1 MTKDRRL
8 GRGLA
13 ALLGTPV
20 DEVTSNQSSSHDN
33 TDNATHQVIAGTT
46 FNTPAARPNATLPAS
61 ASSVPSR
68 PSIQDN
74 ADAYTSR
81 TDTIR
86 QLATDA
92 RANQSRAN
100 ISPITFPIAPA
111 STAGILDSTSDT
123 ASKTLDLPVGMIDA
137 NPFQP
142 RRQFNPSEIESL
154 AESLKEHQQLQPILV
169 RRVGE
174 RYQLISG
181 ERRLRATVFAGLPTI
196 RAEVR
201 VADDRLVAE
210 LAIIENL
217 QRKDLNAIEKALS
230 FKRYITEHRCTQD
243 ELAQRLKIDRST
255 IANMMRL
262 LELPD
267 IVTDAVQRDE
277 ITAGHAKALLSLG
290 SIKEQVAALKRIQ
303 EEGWSVRE
311 TEAQVAETLANAAAD
326 EDGILGALP
335 RRKASKS
342 DQLAALERDLK
353 MAMGTRVD
361 ISQTSRGRGKITIH
375 FTSVEE
381 FDRLRH
387 VLGNDH
393 KRKAA

>member
-1 MTKDRRL
+1 
-8 GRGLA
+8 
-13 ALLGTPV
+13 LGTPV
-20 DEVTSNQSSSHDN
+20 DEASSIEADGGSNPM
-33 TDNATHQVIAGTT
+33 IAGTT
-46 FNTPAARPNATLPAS
+46 YASNNTRPTSSLPPAA
-61 ASSVPSR
+61 SSIAGRSTAQETPDS
-68 PSIQDN
+68 QL
-74 ADAYTSR
+74 SR

-86 QLATDA
+86 QLANDA
-92 RANQSRAN
+92 RANQSRTN
-100 ISPITFPIAPA
+100 ISPITFPVAPVA
-111 STAGILDSTSDT
+111 STSSVESSLGKSAQ
-123 ASKTLDLPVGMIDA
+123 TLDLPVDIIDA

-142 RRQFNPSEIESL
+142 RRQFNASEIESL

-181 ERRLRATVFAGLPTI
+181 ERRLRAAVFAGLPTI

-230 FKRYITEHRCTQD
+230 FKRYITEHKCTQD

-262 LELPD
+262 LELPE

-277 ITAGHAKALLSLG
+277 ITAGHANALLSRG
-290 SIKEQVAALKRIQ
+290 SIKEQVAALKKIQ

-311 TEAQVAETLANAAAD
+311 TEAQVAETLAKAAAD

-342 DQLAALERDLK
+342 DQLASLERDLK
-353 MAMGTRVD
+353 MSLGTRVD

-387 VLGNDH
+387 LLVNDL

>member
-1 MTKDRRL
+1 VTKDRRL

-13 ALLGTPV
+13 ALLGTPL
-20 DEVTSNQSSSHDN
+20 DENEGVEQ
-33 TDNATHQVIAGTT
+33 GR
-46 FNTPAARPNATLPAS
+46 AADSPS
-61 ASSVPSR
+61 ASTPTLGIFNGPQATEAGPNTAITQSRSSGTPST
-68 PSIQDN
+68 
-74 ADAYTSR
+74 AR
-81 TDTIR
+81 TEAIR
-86 QLATDA
+86 QLAMEA
-92 RANQSRAN
+92 KASQSSAS
-100 ISPITFPIAPA
+100 ISPISVPVAPA
-111 STAGILDSTSDT
+111 ATQTANSLDI
-123 ASKTLDLPVGMIDA
+123 PVGLIDA

-142 RRQFNPSEIESL
+142 RRQFNASEIESL

-181 ERRLRATVFAGLPTI
+181 ERRLRATIFASLPTI

-201 VADDRLVAE
+201 EADDRLVAE

-243 ELAQRLKIDRST
+243 ELAGRLKIDRST

-267 IVTDAVQRDE
+267 IITDAVQRDE
-277 ITAGHAKALLSLG
+277 ISAGHAKALLSLG
-290 SIKEQVAALKRIQ
+290 SIKEQVAALKRIR

-311 TEAQVAETLANAAAD
+311 TEAQVAELIANSAESD
-326 EDGILGALP
+326 DGILGALP

-342 DQLAALERDLK
+342 DQLTALEKDFK
-353 MAMGTRVD
+353 MALGTRVE
-361 ISQTSRGRGKITIH
+361 ISQSSRGRGRITIH

-381 FDRLRH
+381 FDRLRSQ
-387 VLGNDH
+387 LMADS

>member
-1 MTKDRRL
+1 MATSPVASRSQ
-8 GRGLA
+8 A
-13 ALLGTPV
+13 QETP
-20 DEVTSNQSSSHDN
+20 E
-33 TDNATHQVIAGTT
+33 TH
-46 FNTPAARPNATLPAS
+46 L
-61 ASSVPSR
+61 
-68 PSIQDN
+68 
-74 ADAYTSR
+74 SR

-86 QLATDA
+86 QMANDA
-92 RANQSRAN
+92 RANQARTN
-100 ISPITFPIAPA
+100 ISPITLPVAPV
-111 STAGILDSTSDT
+111 SSTSSLES
-123 ASKTLDLPVGMIDA
+123 ASRTSAQTLDLPVGIIDA

-142 RRQFNPSEIESL
+142 RRQFNASEIESL

-230 FKRYITEHRCTQD
+230 FKRYITEHKCTQD

-262 LELPD
+262 LELPE

-290 SIKEQVAALKRIQ
+290 SIKEQVAALKKIQ

-311 TEAQVAETLANAAAD
+311 TEAQVAETLAKAAAD
-326 EDGILGALP
+326 EDGILGVLP

-342 DQLAALERDLK
+342 DQLASLERDLK
-353 MAMGTRVD
+353 MSLGTRVD

-387 VLGNDH
+387 LLASDL

>member
-1 MTKDRRL
+1 VTKDRRL

-20 DEVTSNQSSSHDN
+20 DEASSIEADGGSKPM
-33 TDNATHQVIAGTT
+33 IAGTT
-46 FNTPAARPNATLPAS
+46 YASNNSRPTSPFPSADALS
-61 ASSVPSR
+61 ASSTPGQETPETHV
-68 PSIQDN
+68 
-74 ADAYTSR
+74 SR
-81 TDTIR
+81 TATIR
-86 QLATDA
+86 QLANEA

-100 ISPITFPIAPA
+100 ISPITLPVAPVA
-111 STAGILDSTSDT
+111 STNSVESNSGKSTQ
-123 ASKTLDLPVGMIDA
+123 TLDLPVGIIDA

-142 RRQFNPSEIESL
+142 RRQFNTSEIESL

-201 VADDRLVAE
+201 VADDRLIAE

-217 QRKDLNAIEKALS
+217 QRKDLNSIEKALS
-230 FKRYITEHRCTQD
+230 FKRYITEHKCTQD

-262 LELPD
+262 LELPE

-290 SIKEQVAALKRIQ
+290 SIKEQVAALQKIQ

-311 TEAQVAETLANAAAD
+311 TEAQVAETLAKAAAD

-342 DQLAALERDLK
+342 DQLASLERDLK
-353 MAMGTRVD
+353 MSLGTRVD
-361 ISQTSRGRGKITIH
+361 ISQTSRGRGKIAIH

-387 VLGNDH
+387 ILANDL

>member
-20 DEVTSNQSSSHDN
+20 DEASSFDADGSSNPMN
-33 TDNATHQVIAGTT
+33 AGTANAST
-46 FNTPAARPNATLPAS
+46 NARSTSSLPMATSPVASRSPAQETPETHL
-61 ASSVPSR
+61 
-68 PSIQDN
+68 
-74 ADAYTSR
+74 SR

-86 QLATDA
+86 QLANDA
-92 RANQSRAN
+92 RANQARTN
-100 ISPITFPIAPA
+100 ISPITLPVAPV
-111 STAGILDSTSDT
+111 SSTSSLES
-123 ASKTLDLPVGMIDA
+123 ASRTSAQTLDLPVGIIDA

-142 RRQFNPSEIESL
+142 RRQFNASEIESL

-230 FKRYITEHRCTQD
+230 FKRYITEHKCTQD

-290 SIKEQVAALKRIQ
+290 SIKEQVAALKKIQ

-311 TEAQVAETLANAAAD
+311 TEAQVGETLAKAAAD
-326 EDGILGALP
+326 EDGILGVLP

-342 DQLAALERDLK
+342 DQLASLERDLK
-353 MAMGTRVD
+353 MSLGTRVD

-387 VLGNDH
+387 LLASDL

>member
-13 ALLGTPV
+13 ALLGTQIEEGAQENANPSGKANGFPKPSIEPQPPREHAMTRSEKIQSLAIEAHSSVTTNRTSLSPV
-20 DEVTSNQSSSHDN
+20 
-33 TDNATHQVIAGTT
+33 
-46 FNTPAARPNATLPAS
+46 TLAVNSS
-61 ASSVPSR
+61 ASS
-68 PSIQDN
+68 
-74 ADAYTSR
+74 T
-81 TDTIR
+81 
-86 QLATDA
+86 ATLEL
-92 RANQSRAN
+92 Q
-100 ISPITFPIAPA
+100 T
-111 STAGILDSTSDT
+111 GL
-123 ASKTLDLPVGMIDA
+123 IDA

-142 RRQFNPSEIESL
+142 RRQFHPSEIESL
-154 AESLKEHQQLQPILV
+154 AESLKEHKQQQPILV

-174 RYQLISG
+174 RFQLISG

-201 VADDRLVAE
+201 EADDRLVAE

-230 FKRYITEHRCTQD
+230 FKRYINEHKCTQD

-267 IVTDAVQRDE
+267 SITDAVQRDE
-277 ITAGHAKALLSLG
+277 VSAGHAKALLSLG
-290 SIKEQVAALKRIQ
+290 SIREQISFLKKIR

-311 TEAQVAETLANAAAD
+311 TESRVAESIAAAAAS
-326 EDGILGALP
+326 EEGYLGAMP

-342 DQLAALERDLK
+342 DLLAALENDMK
-353 MAMGTRVD
+353 MNLGTRVD
-361 ISQTSRGRGKITIH
+361 ISQTSRGRGRITIH
-375 FTSVEE
+375 FTSIEE
-381 FDRLRH
+381 FDRLKQ
-387 VLGNDH
+387 VLANDQR
-393 KRKAA
+393 RKSA

>member
-13 ALLGTPV
+13 ALLGTPI
-20 DEVTSNQSSSHDN
+20 DEAPGLDADGTSNQM
-33 TDNATHQVIAGTT
+33 IAGTT
-46 FNTPAARPNATLPAS
+46 YNSTNPRPTSSFPTTASPLANRAPAQETPETHS
-61 ASSVPSR
+61 
-68 PSIQDN
+68 
-74 ADAYTSR
+74 SR

-86 QLATDA
+86 QLANDA
-92 RANQSRAN
+92 RANQSRASV
-100 ISPITFPIAPA
+100 SPITFPVAPV
-111 STAGILDSTSDT
+111 SSTSSQEST
-123 ASKTLDLPVGMIDA
+123 SGTSAQTLDLPVGIIDA

-142 RRQFNPSEIESL
+142 RRQFNASEIESL

-230 FKRYITEHRCTQD
+230 FKRYITEHKCTQD
-243 ELAQRLKIDRST
+243 ELARRLKIDRST

-277 ITAGHAKALLSLG
+277 ISAGHAKALLSLG
-290 SIKEQVAALKRIQ
+290 SIKEQVAALKKIQ

-311 TEAQVAETLANAAAD
+311 TEAQVAETLAKAAAD

-342 DQLAALERDLK
+342 DQLASLERDLK
-353 MAMGTRVD
+353 MSLGTRVD
-361 ISQTSRGRGKITIH
+361 ISQTSRGRGKITVH

-387 VLGNDH
+387 LLASDL

>member
-20 DEVTSNQSSSHDN
+20 DEASSIEADGGSNPM
-33 TDNATHQVIAGTT
+33 IAGTT
-46 FNTPAARPNATLPAS
+46 YASNKSRPTSSFPIASTPS
-61 ASSVPSR
+61 ASPSSAQES
-68 PSIQDN
+68 P
-74 ADAYTSR
+74 DAHLSR
-81 TDTIR
+81 SDTIR
-86 QLATDA
+86 QLANDA
-92 RANQSRAN
+92 RANQSRTN
-100 ISPITFPIAPA
+100 ISPITFPVAPVA
-111 STAGILDSTSDT
+111 STKSVESNAGKS
-123 ASKTLDLPVGMIDA
+123 AQTLDLPVEIIDA

-142 RRQFNPSEIESL
+142 RRQFNASEIESL

-201 VADDRLVAE
+201 TADDRLVAE

-230 FKRYITEHRCTQD
+230 FKRYITEHKCTQD

-262 LELPD
+262 LELPE

-311 TEAQVAETLANAAAD
+311 TEAQVAETLAKAAAD
-326 EDGILGALP
+326 EDGILGTLP

-342 DQLAALERDLK
+342 DQLASLERDLK
-353 MAMGTRVD
+353 MSLGTRVD

-387 VLGNDH
+387 LLVNDL

>member
-20 DEVTSNQSSSHDN
+20 DEASSIEADGGSNPM
-33 TDNATHQVIAGTT
+33 IAGTT
-46 FNTPAARPNATLPAS
+46 YASNNARPTSPFPSADAPS
-61 ASSVPSR
+61 ASPTPGQETPETHV
-68 PSIQDN
+68 
-74 ADAYTSR
+74 SR
-81 TDTIR
+81 TATIR
-86 QLATDA
+86 QLANEA

-100 ISPITFPIAPA
+100 ISPITFPVAPVA
-111 STAGILDSTSDT
+111 STNSVESNSGKSAQ
-123 ASKTLDLPVGMIDA
+123 TLDLPVGIIDA

-142 RRQFNPSEIESL
+142 RRQFNTSEIESL

-201 VADDRLVAE
+201 VADDRLIAE

-217 QRKDLNAIEKALS
+217 QRKDLNSIEKALS
-230 FKRYITEHRCTQD
+230 FKRYITEHKCTQD

-262 LELPD
+262 LELPE

-290 SIKEQVAALKRIQ
+290 SIKEQVAALQKIQ

-311 TEAQVAETLANAAAD
+311 TEAQVAETLAKAAAD

-342 DQLAALERDLK
+342 DQLASLERDLK
-353 MAMGTRVD
+353 MSLGTRVD
-361 ISQTSRGRGKITIH
+361 ISQTSRGRGKIAIH

-381 FDRLRH
+381 FDRLRNI
-387 VLGNDH
+387 LANDL

>member
-1 MTKDRRL
+1 VTKDRRL

-20 DEVTSNQSSSHDN
+20 DEASSFDADGSSNPMN
-33 TDNATHQVIAGTT
+33 AGTANAST
-46 FNTPAARPNATLPAS
+46 NARSTSSLPMATSPVASRSPAQETPETHL
-61 ASSVPSR
+61 
-68 PSIQDN
+68 
-74 ADAYTSR
+74 SR

-86 QLATDA
+86 QLANDA
-92 RANQSRAN
+92 RANQARTN
-100 ISPITFPIAPA
+100 ISPITLPVAPV
-111 STAGILDSTSDT
+111 SSTSSLES
-123 ASKTLDLPVGMIDA
+123 ASRTSAQTLDLPVGIIDA

-142 RRQFNPSEIESL
+142 RRQFNASEIESL

-230 FKRYITEHRCTQD
+230 FKRYITEHKCTQD

-290 SIKEQVAALKRIQ
+290 SIKEQVAALKKIQ

-311 TEAQVAETLANAAAD
+311 TEAQVGETLAKAAAD
-326 EDGILGALP
+326 EDGILGVLP

-342 DQLAALERDLK
+342 DQLASLERDLK
-353 MAMGTRVD
+353 MSLGTRVD

-387 VLGNDH
+387 LLASDL

>member
-20 DEVTSNQSSSHDN
+20 DEATNTEADGGSNPM
-33 TDNATHQVIAGTT
+33 IAGTT
-46 FNTPAARPNATLPAS
+46 Y
-61 ASSVPSR
+61 ASSNSR
-68 PSIQDN
+68 PTGSIPTPTSPLANRTPVQE
-74 ADAYTSR
+74 TPETQLSR

-86 QLATDA
+86 QLANDA
-92 RANQSRAN
+92 RANQSRGN
-100 ISPITFPIAPA
+100 ISPITFPVAPVSSSSSPESA
-111 STAGILDSTSDT
+111 SGSSA
-123 ASKTLDLPVGMIDA
+123 KTLDLPVGIIDA

-142 RRQFNPSEIESL
+142 RRQFNASEIESL

-230 FKRYITEHRCTQD
+230 FKRYITEHKCTQD

-290 SIKEQVAALKRIQ
+290 SIKEQVAALKKIQ

-311 TEAQVAETLANAAAD
+311 TEAQVAETLAKAAAD

-342 DQLAALERDLK
+342 DQLASLERDLK
-353 MAMGTRVD
+353 MSLGTRVD

-387 VLGNDH
+387 LLANDL

>member
-20 DEVTSNQSSSHDN
+20 EEASSFDADGSSNPMN
-33 TDNATHQVIAGTT
+33 AGTANAST
-46 FNTPAARPNATLPAS
+46 NARSTSSLPMATSPVASRSQAQETPETHL
-61 ASSVPSR
+61 
-68 PSIQDN
+68 
-74 ADAYTSR
+74 SR

-86 QLATDA
+86 QMANDA
-92 RANQSRAN
+92 RANQARTN
-100 ISPITFPIAPA
+100 ISPITLPVAPV
-111 STAGILDSTSDT
+111 SSTSSLES
-123 ASKTLDLPVGMIDA
+123 ASRTSAQTLDLPVGIIDA

-142 RRQFNPSEIESL
+142 RRQFNASEIESL

-230 FKRYITEHRCTQD
+230 FKRYITEHKCTQD

-262 LELPD
+262 LELPE

-290 SIKEQVAALKRIQ
+290 SIKEQVAALKKIQ

-311 TEAQVAETLANAAAD
+311 TEAQVAETLAKAAAD
-326 EDGILGALP
+326 EDGILGVLP

-342 DQLAALERDLK
+342 DQLASLERDLK
-353 MAMGTRVD
+353 MSLGTRVD

-387 VLGNDH
+387 LLASDL

>member
-1 MTKDRRL
+1 VTKDRRL

-20 DEVTSNQSSSHDN
+20 EEASSFDADGSSNPMN
-33 TDNATHQVIAGTT
+33 AGTANAST
-46 FNTPAARPNATLPAS
+46 NARSTSSLPMATSPVASRSQAQETPETHL
-61 ASSVPSR
+61 
-68 PSIQDN
+68 
-74 ADAYTSR
+74 SR

-86 QLATDA
+86 QMANDA
-92 RANQSRAN
+92 RANQARTN
-100 ISPITFPIAPA
+100 ISPITLPVAPV
-111 STAGILDSTSDT
+111 SSTSSLES
-123 ASKTLDLPVGMIDA
+123 ASRTSAQTLDLPVGIIDA

-142 RRQFNPSEIESL
+142 RRQFNASEIESL

-230 FKRYITEHRCTQD
+230 FKRYITEHKCTQD

-262 LELPD
+262 LELPE

-290 SIKEQVAALKRIQ
+290 SIKEQVAALKKIQ

-311 TEAQVAETLANAAAD
+311 TEAQVAETLAKAAAD
-326 EDGILGALP
+326 EDGILGVLP

-342 DQLAALERDLK
+342 DQLASLERDLK
-353 MAMGTRVD
+353 MSLGTRVD

-387 VLGNDH
+387 LLASDL

>member
-13 ALLGTPV
+13 ALLGTQIEDGSTENANSPEIM
-20 DEVTSNQSSSHDN
+20 DGSLGTSQE
-33 TDNATHQVIAGTT
+33 AQ
-46 FNTPAARPNATLPAS
+46 
-61 ASSVPSR
+61 
-68 PSIQDN
+68 
-74 ADAYTSR
+74 TSR
-81 TDTIR
+81 ENQKSRSDTIR
-86 QLATDA
+86 SLADET
-92 RANQSRAN
+92 RNR
-100 ISPITFPIAPA
+100 ISPTRSSLSPVTVPLSSAHPNA
-111 STAGILDSTSDT
+111 SSTA
-123 ASKTLDLPVGMIDA
+123 TLDLQTTLIDA

-154 AESLKEHQQLQPILV
+154 AESLKEHKQLQPILV

-201 VADDRLVAE
+201 EADDRLVAE
-210 LAIIENL
+210 LSIIENL

-230 FKRYITEHRCTQD
+230 FKRYITEHKCTQD

-267 IVTDAVQRDE
+267 TITDAVQRDE
-277 ITAGHAKALLSLG
+277 VSAGHAKALLSLG
-290 SIKEQVAALKRIQ
+290 SIREQISFLKKIR

-311 TEAQVAETLANAAAD
+311 TEARVAEAIAAAAD
-326 EDGILGALP
+326 SEEGYLGAIP
-335 RRKASKS
+335 RRKATKS
-342 DQLAALERDLK
+342 DLLSSLENEIK
-353 MAMGTRVD
+353 MNLGTRVD
-361 ISQTSRGRGKITIH
+361 KSNEPRSRSNHDSLHQYRRVRSPQEYASKRPK
-375 FTSVEE
+375 EE
-381 FDRLRH
+381 
-387 VLGNDH
+387 GCI
-393 KRKAA
+393 AG